1 MYRWRQCYPIR
12 STGGGFYEVVVAA
25 VDDRSSDEKNAVPI

>member
-1 MYRWRQCYPIR
+1 LCRTDVSVAPGEPIR

-25 VDDRSSDEKNAVPI
+25 VDD